1 LGGSEVATNG
11 FGTVVIAVTVMG
23 AVIGILVI
31 VRYGLFEQRWRGD
44 EWMFHGDA
52 DTLPHDAN
60 GMSHEER
67 HAIDPEPV
75 GAVEPRQ
82 SLIAPGSRTR
92 LRGG

>member
-1 LGGSEVATNG
+1 
-11 FGTVVIAVTVMG
+11 MG